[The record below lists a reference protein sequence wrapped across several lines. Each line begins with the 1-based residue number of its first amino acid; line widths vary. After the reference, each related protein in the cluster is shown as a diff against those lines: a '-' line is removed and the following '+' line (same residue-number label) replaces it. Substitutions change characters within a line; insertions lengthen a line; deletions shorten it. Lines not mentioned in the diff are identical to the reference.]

1 MRLDPRDSYA
11 YQNLGDV
18 YERLNRYDEAKVVL
32 EKAIAQGTGADS
44 LRFTLYELAFIQH
57 DQSGMQRQVEALRGK
72 PYEAIILLFKAQG
85 ECSLGKLQNSR
96 QTFAQAV
103 ASAESHGM
111 KEFAGVIRALEAT
124 CEADIGNIAVARQDV
139 SKALSA
145 SNDRGTRDIS
155 AGVLARIG
163 DTSGSQKLVEGL
175 AKEFPTDTIL
185 NRVDIP
191 ATQAF
196 IELQQNNPQKA
207 IALMETARPYELG
220 AGPGAA
226 GYWPIYVRGE
236 AFLKARNGAKA
247 AAEYQRILDH
257 KGVDP
262 TNVFYTLASLE
273 LGRAYA
279 LQGDTIRAKTAY
291 QDFFATWKDAD
302 PDIPILKEANHIGV
316 AHRGHPMGNKN
327 CRTSPHYFSQVVE
340 DFVLGMS
347 IHTGERVIQNQN
359 SRITNNRPCNCC
371 ALLLPA

>member
-1 MRLDPRDSYA
+1 
-11 YQNLGDV
+11 
-18 YERLNRYDEAKVVL
+18 
-32 EKAIAQGTGADS
+32 
-44 LRFTLYELAFIQH
+44 
-57 DQSGMQRQVEALRGK
+57 
-72 PYEAIILLFKAQG
+72 
-85 ECSLGKLQNSR
+85 
-96 QTFAQAV
+96 
-103 ASAESHGM
+103 M

-124 CEADIGNIAVARQDV
+124 SVADLGNLTVGRQNV

-145 SNDRGTRDIS
+145 SNDRGNRDIS

-163 DTSGSQKLVEGL
+163 DISGSQKLVEGL

-236 AFLKARNGAKA
+236 AFLKARNVAKA

-257 KGVDP
+257 NGVEQSSEL
-262 TNVFYTLASLE
+262 YTLASLA

-279 LQGDTIRAKTAY
+279 LQADTIRAKTAY

-302 PDIPILKEANHIGV
+302 PDIPILKEAK
-316 AHRGHPMGNKN
+316 AEYARL
-327 CRTSPHYFSQVVE
+327 Q
-340 DFVLGMS
+340 
-347 IHTGERVIQNQN
+347 
-359 SRITNNRPCNCC
+359 
-371 ALLLPA
+371 